1 MGSGSRGGAGPPPA
15 TAAVRPGQ
23 VDPGTVIEA
32 DRNVN
37 QFGIALL
44 GKERVKIGYEL
55 ANRRVTLRLDGQLMH
70 VIHDGVLA
78 KTLPSP
84 IDAAQRAGLRGAKVA
99 SGELPAPAVGAIRVE
114 RKVPADGVI
123 MVARQRLRA
132 SRTYAGELVTVHVED
147 TYFRITLNDADLV
160 VHPRKNQHPVTRF
173 RAKTHAPKL

>member
-1 MGSGSRGGAGPPPA
+1 M
-15 TAAVRPGQ
+15 
-23 VDPGTVIEA
+23 DPGTVIEA

-78 KTLPSP
+78 TTLPSP

-99 SGELPAPAVGAIRVE
+99 SGELPPPAAGAICVE
-114 RKVPADGVI
+114 RKVPADSVI
-123 MVARQRLRA
+123 MVARQRLRVG
-132 SRTYAGELVTVHVED
+132 RTYADELVTVHVED
-147 TYFRITLNDADLV
+147 TYFRVTLNGADLV
-160 VHPRKNQHPVTRF
+160 VRPRKNQHPVTRF